1 MWRTAPD
8 GYGRNI
14 RPRVN
19 PQAANYFVEGGQT
32 VTLET
37 AQAISYVASIVPG
50 EVLAVK
56 AFKQYDGPRV
66 LTTVPTDY
74 YTVSSAD
81 YGNVDGKHISAVL
94 ITLKRQLSTYKYTD
108 GTNQGWGD
116 EIYVTFR
123 SSVGPDT
130 IDVLKYLI
138 STYAISNDTAL
149 NWDDASFNY
158 CQSKLT
164 KFPVNFALLE
174 QKNVVDVLKD
184 IAFQGY

>member
-1 MWRTAPD
+1 M
-8 GYGRNI
+8 
-14 RPRVN
+14 
-19 PQAANYFVEGGQT
+19 
-32 VTLET
+32 
-37 AQAISYVASIVPG
+37 
-50 EVLAVK
+50 
-56 AFKQYDGPRV
+56 
-66 LTTVPTDY
+66 
-74 YTVSSAD
+74 
-81 YGNVDGKHISAVL
+81 DGKHISAVL

-149 NWDDASFNY
+149 NWDDASFDY

-184 IAFQGY
+184 IAFQCRCALWLDAPQRRHDQPAGCVGEAVGGDGQEPQEVAIVRVKRLADVGPLPK